1 MSKLSVQK
9 PFTVLVA
16 VILIL
21 VLGFISFT
29 NMTTDLLPAIELPYI
44 LVITTYPGAS
54 PEKVE
59 STVTRPLEATLGTA
73 GGVKNITSTSSE
85 NSSMVVLEFESGTNM
100 DSAMIA
106 LSNSVDLV
114 EGSFPDEV
122 GSPILMQMSP
132 DMLPV
137 MIASVDIEG
146 KNVEQVSE
154 FVTETVQPAFE
165 RLDGVASVEPQGLV
179 ESRLT
184 VTMNQSKIDLLNA
197 RVLASVNSEL
207 ADAEK
212 EIADGWAELAKSEK
226 QLVTGRQEIADGQ
239 QKLNDA
245 QSALSGQKGEM
256 SAQLAKGSAEVDSA
270 TAQLNALLAE
280 ETTLNANKAA
290 FETEKAAMQQ
300 LADMQSQ
307 VDMLVLAVANAAQ
320 QMADPSASPITDPA
334 AAIAVITAMDDA
346 TFDAVWAVIANNP
359 VAPLPDTLKSMTR
372 EGFLTLYAQVQ
383 AAPARITA
391 IDTELTNIQTRLMA
405 ATAMKPQLQ
414 AALQQAKDG
423 YAQLESGKM
432 TAVNELTKGEVT
444 MQSTQ
449 AQLDAAKTQMESGEE
464 QLKTAREQLQD
475 AQEQFEEARDQAY
488 RQANLD
494 GVITQDTIAQILMA
508 QNFSMPAG
516 YVDDEGRSLLVKVGD
531 NFTSVGEVEN
541 ALLFHIEAGD
551 IGDVRLNDVADL
563 EITNNAGESYAK
575 INGNEG
581 VLLTMQKQSVASTA
595 TVTHALNAAIA
606 ELAAENEGLRIVP
619 LLDQGQYI
627 DLVIHSVLQNL
638 LFGGALAILI
648 LLLFL
653 RDLKPTFIIACSI
666 PISVLFAL
674 VLMYFSGIT
683 LNLISLSGL
692 ALGVGMLVD
701 NSIVVIENIYRLRG
715 EGVPAARAAMLG
727 AKQMSGAIIASTLT
741 TICVFLPIVFT
752 EGITRQL
759 FQDMGLTI
767 GYSLIASLLA
777 ALTVVPAMGSTM
789 LRATHEQKPGL
800 LDKAINAY
808 GKLLSLALRH
818 KAVVLL
824 LAVALLGYAMFETT
838 RMGTAFIP
846 SMDSPQISMSM
857 NMPDE
862 ATEDETYA
870 MADEVMTRTLAVE
883 GVETVGAMSGGSGLM
898 GGGGGGVSYYVLLA
912 EERDVSN
919 TEIARAITAATAD
932 LACEVSVSESNMD
945 MSALGGSGIQIAL
958 RGTNLDVLGETARD
972 LAVKLRDVKGLTEID
987 DGQGESSDELRF
999 TVNKDA
1005 AMRHG
1010 LTVAQVYSE
1019 ISKAVST
1026 ETSSTTL
1033 SVGTEDYPV
1042 VIVKD
1047 GGATRQSILDHVIT
1061 VKKQNGETE
1070 DVRLD
1075 SIATANNAYSV
1086 AGIQRENQ
1094 QRTMQVSAAVAD
1106 GYNIGLVSRDVE
1118 KLLDGYALPAGCTA
1132 EIEGE
1137 NETINSAMRDLVLMI
1152 LLAVVFIYLIM
1163 VAQFQS
1169 LLSPFIVMFTLPL
1182 AFTGGLLLLRVSGME
1197 LSIIAML
1204 GFLVLAGIVVNN
1216 GIVFV
1221 DTINQ
1226 LRMDGMRKR
1235 EAILRTGKTR
1245 MRPILMTALTTILAM
1260 STMALGIGDGA
1271 EMTQPMAVVTIGG
1284 LVYATVLT
1292 LFVVP
1297 VLYDIFYRRAVKR
1310 VDVDE
1315 GAHA

>member
-1 MSKLSVQK
+1 MSRFSVQK

-197 RVLASVNSEL
+197 RVLAGVNSEL

-212 EIADGWAELAKSEK
+212 EIADGWAELAKSEN

-290 FETEKAAMQQ
+290 FEAEKAAMQQ
-300 LADMQSQ
+300 LAAMQTQ
-307 VDMLVLAVANAAQ
+307 VDTLACTVASAAAQ
-320 QMADPSASPITDPA
+320 MINPNAGAITDPA
-334 AAIAVITAMDDA
+334 DAITAITAMDDA
-346 TFDAVWAVIANNP
+346 AFDLIWAGIVGTSGAT
-359 VAPLPDTLKSMTR
+359 LPDTMKSMTR
-372 EGFLTLYAQVQ
+372 KDFLALYAQVQ

-449 AQLDAAKTQMESGEE
+449 TQLDAAKTQLESGEE

-575 INGNEG
+575 VNGNEG

-595 TVTHALNAAIA
+595 TVTHALNATIA
-606 ELAAENEGLRIVP
+606 ELSAENEGLRIVP

-627 DLVIHSVLQNL
+627 DLVISSVLQNL
-638 LFGGALAILI
+638 LFGGVLAILI

-767 GYSLIASLLA
+767 AYSLIASLVA

-800 LDKAINAY
+800 LDKVINGY

-824 LAVALLGYAMFETT
+824 LAVALLGYAVFETT

-857 NMPDE
+857 SMPDE

-870 MADEVMTRTLAVE
+870 MADEVMTRTLAVD
-883 GVETVGAMSGGSGLM
+883 GVETVGAMGGGSGLM
-898 GGGGGGVSYYVLLA
+898 GGGSGVSYYVLLA

-919 TEIARAITAATAD
+919 TEIARAITEATAD

-972 LAVKLRDVKGLTEID
+972 LAVKLRDVNGLTEID

-1033 SVGTEDYPV
+1033 SVGAEDYPV

-1061 VKKQNGETE
+1061 VTKQNGETE

-1094 QRTMQVSAAVAD
+1094 QRTMKVSAAVAD

-1118 KLLDGYALPAGCTA
+1118 KLLDGYTLPAGCTA

-1137 NETINSAMRDLVLMI
+1137 NETINSAMSDLVLMI

-1182 AFTGGLLLLRVSGME
+1182 AFTGGLLLLRISGME

-1226 LRMDGMRKR
+1226 LRMDGMKKR

-1284 LVYATVLT
+1284 LIYATVLT

-1315 GAHA
+1315 GADA

>member
-197 RVLASVNSEL
+197 RVLAGVNSEL

-212 EIADGWAELAKSEK
+212 EIADGWAELAKSEN

-290 FETEKAAMQQ
+290 FEAEKTAMQQ
-300 LADMQSQ
+300 LAAMQTQ
-307 VDMLVLAVANAAQ
+307 VDTLACAVATAANP
-320 QMADPSASPITDPA
+320 AD
-334 AAIAVITAMDDA
+334 AIAAITAMDDA
-346 TFDAVWAVIANNP
+346 TFDLIWAGIVGASG
-359 VAPLPDTLKSMTR
+359 ATLPDTMKSMTR
-372 EGFLTLYAQVQ
+372 ADFLTLYAQVQ

-449 AQLDAAKTQMESGEE
+449 TQLDAAKTQLESGEE

-531 NFTSVGEVEN
+531 SFTSVGEVEN

-575 INGNEG
+575 VNGNEG

-595 TVTHALNAAIA
+595 TVTHALNATIA
-606 ELAAENEGLRIVP
+606 ELSAENEGLRIVP

-627 DLVIHSVLQNL
+627 DLVISSVLQNL
-638 LFGGALAILI
+638 LFGGVLAILI

-767 GYSLIASLLA
+767 AYSLIASLVA

-800 LDKAINAY
+800 LDKVINGY

-824 LAVALLGYAMFETT
+824 LAVALLGYAVFETT

-857 NMPDE
+857 SMPDE

-870 MADEVMTRTLAVE
+870 MADEVMTRTLAVD
-883 GVETVGAMSGGSGLM
+883 GVETVGAMGGGSGLM
-898 GGGGGGVSYYVLLA
+898 GGSGSGVSYYVLLS

-919 TEIARAITAATAD
+919 TEIARAITEATAD

-972 LAVKLRDVKGLTEID
+972 LAVKLRDVNGLTEID

-1033 SVGTEDYPV
+1033 SVGAEDYPV

-1061 VKKQNGETE
+1061 VTKQNGETE

-1094 QRTMQVSAAVAD
+1094 QRTMKVSAAVAD

-1118 KLLDGYALPAGCTA
+1118 KLLDGYTLPAGCTA

-1137 NETINSAMRDLVLMI
+1137 NETINSAMSDLVLMI

-1182 AFTGGLLLLRVSGME
+1182 AFTGGLLLLRISGME

-1226 LRMDGMRKR
+1226 LRMDGMKKR

-1284 LVYATVLT
+1284 LIYATVLT

-1315 GAHA
+1315 GADA

>member
-73 GGVKNITSTSSE
+73 SGVKNITSTSSE

-197 RVLASVNSEL
+197 RVLAGVNSEL

-212 EIADGWAELAKSEK
+212 EIADGWAELAKSENK
-226 QLVTGRQEIADGQ
+226 LVTGRQEIADGQ

-290 FETEKAAMQQ
+290 FEAEKAAMQQ
-300 LADMQSQ
+300 LAAMQQQ
-307 VDMLVLAVANAAQ
+307 VDILVLAVANAAQ
-320 QMADPSASPITDPA
+320 MADPNAPAITDPA
-334 AAIAVITAMDDA
+334 AAIAAITAMDDA
-346 TFDAVWAVIANNP
+346 AFDLIWTGIASNSNP
-359 VAPLPDTLKSMTR
+359 PLPDTLKSMTR
-372 EGFLTLYAQVQ
+372 EDFLALYAQVQ

-449 AQLDAAKTQMESGEE
+449 TQLDAAKTQLESGEE
-464 QLKTAREQLQD
+464 QLKTAREQLRD

-606 ELAAENEGLRIVP
+606 ELSAENEGLRIVP

-627 DLVIHSVLQNL
+627 DLVINSVLQNL

-789 LRATHEQKPGL
+789 LRAAHEQKPGL
-800 LDKAINAY
+800 LDKAINGY

-824 LAVALLGYAMFETT
+824 LAVALLGYAVFETT

-972 LAVKLRDVKGLTEID
+972 LAVKLRDVNGLTEID

-1033 SVGTEDYPV
+1033 SVGAEDYPV

-1061 VKKQNGETE
+1061 VTKQNGETE

-1094 QRTMQVSAAVAD
+1094 QRTMRVSAAVAD

-1118 KLLDGYALPAGCTA
+1118 KLLDGYTLPAGCMA

-1182 AFTGGLLLLRVSGME
+1182 AFTGGLLMLRVSGME

-1284 LVYATVLT
+1284 LIYATVLT

>member
-1 MSKLSVQK
+1 MSKFSVQK

-73 GGVKNITSTSSE
+73 GGVKSITSTSSE

-197 RVLASVNSEL
+197 RVLAGVNSEL

-212 EIADGWAELAKSEK
+212 EIADGWAELAKSEN

-290 FETEKAAMQQ
+290 FEAEKAAMQQ
-300 LADMQSQ
+300 LAAMQTQ
-307 VDMLVLAVANAAQ
+307 VDTLACAVATAANP
-320 QMADPSASPITDPA
+320 AD
-334 AAIAVITAMDDA
+334 AIAAITAMDDA
-346 TFDAVWAVIANNP
+346 TFTAALAAI
-359 VAPLPDTLKSMTR
+359 VALSPTPLPDQITSLTR
-372 EGFLTLYAQVQ
+372 EDFLTLYAQVQ

-449 AQLDAAKTQMESGEE
+449 TQLDAAKTQLESGEE

-531 NFTSVGEVEN
+531 SFTSVGEVEN

-575 INGNEG
+575 VNGNEG

-595 TVTHALNAAIA
+595 TVTHALNATIA
-606 ELAAENEGLRIVP
+606 ELSAENEGLRIVP

-627 DLVIHSVLQNL
+627 DLVINSVLQNL
-638 LFGGALAILI
+638 LFGGVLAILI

-767 GYSLIASLLA
+767 AYSLIASLVA

-789 LRATHEQKPGL
+789 LRATHEPKPGL
-800 LDKAINAY
+800 LDKVINGY

-824 LAVALLGYAMFETT
+824 LAVALLGYAVFETT

-857 NMPDE
+857 SMPDE

-870 MADEVMTRTLAVE
+870 MADEVMTRTLAVD
-883 GVETVGAMSGGSGLM
+883 GVETVGAMGGGSGLM
-898 GGGGGGVSYYVLLA
+898 GGGSGSGVSYYVLLS

-919 TEIARAITAATAD
+919 TEIARAITEATAD

-972 LAVKLRDVKGLTEID
+972 LAVKLRDVNGLTEID

-1033 SVGTEDYPV
+1033 SVGAEDYPV

-1061 VKKQNGETE
+1061 VTKQNGETE
-1070 DVRLD
+1070 DVRLH

-1094 QRTMQVSAAVAD
+1094 QRTMRVSAAVAD

-1118 KLLDGYALPAGCTA
+1118 KLLDGYTLPAGCTA

-1137 NETINSAMRDLVLMI
+1137 NETINSAMSDLVLMI

-1182 AFTGGLLLLRVSGME
+1182 AFTGGLLLLRISGME

-1226 LRMDGMRKR
+1226 LRMDGMKKR

-1245 MRPILMTALTTILAM
+1245 IRPILMTALTTILAM

-1284 LVYATVLT
+1284 LIYATVLT

-1315 GAHA
+1315 GADA